1 MSILTNIY
9 FVDSMKPYD
18 PSGNTGPKKP
28 LPDTVTIIEPP
39 VDKLISE
46 PTSEQRGPPPP
57 TATVPEVAGEP
68 TYTEAAPTSYEPEED
83 APAF

>member
-1 MSILTNIY
+1 
-9 FVDSMKPYD
+9 MKPYD
-18 PSGNTGPKKP
+18 ASGITGPKKP

-68 TYTEAAPTSYEPEED
+68 AYTEAAPTSYEPEED
-83 APAF
+83 ATAL